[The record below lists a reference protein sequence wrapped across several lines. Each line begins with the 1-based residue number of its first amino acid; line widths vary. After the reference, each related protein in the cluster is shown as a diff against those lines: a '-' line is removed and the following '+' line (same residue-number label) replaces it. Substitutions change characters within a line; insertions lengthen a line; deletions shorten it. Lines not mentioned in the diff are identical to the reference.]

1 VNEGKMPEAFTLLED
16 TIKEYVKDLDGDE
29 YHPFI
34 ENFHQ

>member
-1 VNEGKMPEAFTLLED
+1 MPEAVELLGT

-34 ENFHQ
+34 ENFYQ